1 MQFTLILTLALLAPA
16 AEDSGSKQR
25 QEPKDEKGFQPLFD
39 GKTLDGWQGNL
50 KMFRVQQ
57 GAIIGGTMKSKI
69 PRNEF
74 LTTTKSFRDF
84 ELRLQAKLEGTG
96 ANAGVQFRTKRIPN
110 HHEVIGYQCD
120 MGRQPTQNIW
130 GALYDESRR
139 RKFLAVGDQKQVAK
153 VFRAG
158 SWNDFRIRCQGKRIQ
173 IWLNG
178 TQTVDYTE
186 KDDGIADSGVIAVQ
200 IHGGPPSQASYRNI
214 RIRNLD

>member
-1 MQFTLILTLALLAPA
+1 M
-16 AEDSGSKQR
+16 
-25 QEPKDEKGFQPLFD
+25 
-39 GKTLDGWQGNL
+39 
-50 KMFRVQQ
+50 
-57 GAIIGGTMKSKI
+57 
-69 PRNEF
+69 
-74 LTTTKSFRDF
+74 
-84 ELRLQAKLEGTG
+84 
-96 ANAGVQFRTKRIPN
+96 
-110 HHEVIGYQCD
+110 
-120 MGRQPTQNIW
+120 
-130 GALYDESRR
+130 
-139 RKFLAVGDQKQVAK
+139 GDQKQVAK